1 MNIALYGSGE
11 FTDSVNEIDRYLIE
25 KYKLKTVAVIPTA
38 AGKERDYH
46 KWIDMALSHF
56 AKLNIEVVAVP
67 IIDSQGSN
75 DDELVGLL
83 DQVDW
88 IFFSGGSPKYLLD
101 TLKGSKLW
109 DKVIQRVNEGALL
122 AGSSAGAMIMGNY
135 LLESPFK
142 AVFSSLPANWDKA
155 FKLVDFT
162 VFPHFNKL
170 KKYNKVISKVIKK
183 APLEVRNSW
192 IGIEENTALIMDSG
206 GSRIKGVGTVDI
218 HSQKVS
224 LIE

>member
-11 FTDSVNEIDRYLIE
+11 FMESVNEIDRYLIE

-38 AGKERDYH
+38 AGKEHDYH
-46 KWIDMALSHF
+46 KWIDMAQSHYANF
-56 AKLNIEVVAVP
+56 KINVVPVP
-67 IIDSQGSN
+67 VINALDANDSA
-75 DDELVGLL
+75 LVKLL
-83 DQVDW
+83 DQADW

-101 TLKGSKLW
+101 TLKDSKLW

-183 APLEVRNSW
+183 APPEVRNSW
-192 IGIEENTALIMDSG
+192 IGIEENTALIIDND
-206 GSRIKGVGTVDI
+206 GSRIKGIGTVDI
-218 HSQKVS
+218 HSQEVS